1 MSAPLPSRYKLE
13 MRIGRDDDIEEWFAT
28 DLELNRPVLVRIVGP
43 EASSRRR
50 TSFLAAVQKASR
62 VSHNHIAA
70 VFAAGDGG
78 GSAYAVTEWTGG
90 VTLANRLA
98 AGTTPPVAEF
108 LSNAAG
114 LADGLAVLHEE
125 GFVHGAID
133 AGAILY
139 SGGHPAKLGGF
150 GRVERT
156 GSPEEDMRALA
167 SVLES
172 ALTGQPA
179 GTLAPSEVIDALPEG
194 VDSALRLSQEAAIGA
209 RRFADIVR
217 SLPYAPPPGQ
227 MSRWS
232 WRWLLPAALL
242 ALAAIVLIWVGSLL
256 ESSPTSP
263 LLAPAIPGPTVTRP
277 PPPSTTLPS
286 PPEDDPP
293 AAEIPRIPVVVENV
307 GAFDPLGDGQEHSAT
322 VRRLVDGN
330 PSTVWRTER
339 YFDPLP
345 LLKDGIGLAFEV
357 SGSPAYMELVDLS
370 EGTAF
375 RLMWAR
381 RLLDIDDAR
390 WETVAEESAL
400 SALIRIP
407 LPGRSDGVWLLWLT
421 DLPPSDDGYV
431 ASLAEVGFGN

>member
-1 MSAPLPSRYKLE
+1 MSPPLPSRYKLE

-28 DLELNRPVLVRIVGP
+28 DVELNRPVLIRVAGP

-50 TSFLAAVQKASR
+50 ASFLTAVQKASR
-62 VSHNHIAA
+62 VSHNHVAA
-70 VFAAGDGG
+70 VFAADRGD

-98 AGTTPPVAEF
+98 AGTTTPVAEF

-114 LADGLAVLHEE
+114 LADGLAVLHED

-150 GRVERT
+150 GRVQRT
-156 GSPEEDMRALA
+156 DSPEEDMRALG

-172 ALTGQPA
+172 ALTGLPA
-179 GTLAPSEVIDALPEG
+179 STLTPSEVVDALPEG
-194 VDSALRLSQEAAIGA
+194 VDSALRLSRDGAIGA
-209 RRFADIVR
+209 REFADIVR
-217 SLPYAPPPGQ
+217 SLPYSPPLGHT
-227 MSRWS
+227 SRWS
-232 WRWLLPAALL
+232 WRWLLPAALF

-263 LLAPAIPGPTVTRP
+263 VLAPAIPGPTVTRP
-277 PPPSTTLPS
+277 QPPSTTVPS
-286 PPEDDPP
+286 PTNTDPP
-293 AAEIPRIPVVVENV
+293 AAEIPRAPVLVENV
-307 GAFDPLGDGQEHSAT
+307 SAFDPLGDGQEHSVT
-322 VRRLVDGN
+322 VPRLVDGN

-345 LLKDGIGLAFEV
+345 LLKEGIGLAFEV
-357 SGSPAYMELVDLS
+357 TGSPAYMELVDLS

-375 RLMWAR
+375 RLMWAS
-381 RLLDIDDAR
+381 RLLDIDDPR
-390 WETVAEESAL
+390 WETVAEESAQ
-400 SALIRIP
+400 SSLIRIP
-407 LPGRSDGVWLLWLT
+407 LPGRADGVWLLWLT
-421 DLPPSDDGYV
+421 DLPPLDDGYV

>member
-1 MSAPLPSRYKLE
+1 MSPPLPPRYKLE

-28 DLELNRPVLVRIVGP
+28 DVELNRPVLIRVVGP
-43 EASSRRR
+43 EASNERRA
-50 TSFLAAVQKASR
+50 SFLAAVQQASR
-62 VSHNHIAA
+62 VSHNHVAA
-70 VFAAGDGG
+70 VFAADRGR

-98 AGTTPPVAEF
+98 AGTAPPVAEF

-133 AGAILY
+133 TGAILY

-150 GRVERT
+150 GRVPQT
-156 GSPEEDMRALA
+156 ASSDEDMMALG

-172 ALTGQPA
+172 ALTGRPA
-179 GTLAPSEVIDALPEG
+179 GTLNPSEIIDALPEG

-209 RRFADIVR
+209 RQFADLVR
-217 SLPYAPPPGQ
+217 ALPYSPPLGQ
-227 MSRWS
+227 TSRWS
-232 WRWLLPAALL
+232 WRWLLPAALF

-256 ESSPTSP
+256 EPSPTSP
-263 LLAPAIPGPTVTRP
+263 VLAPAIPGPTVTRP
-277 PPPSTTLPS
+277 PPPPSTLPS
-286 PPEDDPP
+286 PDESDPP
-293 AAEIPRIPVVVENV
+293 EAEIPRSPVVVEGV
-307 GAFDPLGDGQEHSAT
+307 SAFDPLGDGQEHSAT
-322 VRRLVDGN
+322 VPRLVDGN

-345 LLKDGIGLAFEV
+345 LLKEGIGLAFEV

-381 RLLDIDDAR
+381 GLLEIDDAR
-390 WETVAEESAL
+390 WETVAEERARS
-400 SALIRIP
+400 SLIRIP
-407 LPGRSDGVWLLWLT
+407 LPGRADGVWLLWLT
-421 DLPPSDDGYV
+421 ELPPLGDGYV